1 MKEQTILIAGSRGM
15 VGSAM
20 VRKLQAEGYLHLLT
34 PSHDELDL
42 TDQHQVRAYLR
53 HKQPDSVIV
62 AAAKVGGIYANSTYP
77 ADFLYENLMIECNL
91 IHESHKADIDRLLF
105 LGSTCIY
112 PKLAPQPIPEEAL
125 LTSSL
130 EPTNEGYALAKIAGV
145 KLCTHYN
152 QQYGRSYISAMPTN
166 LYGLGDNYH
175 SKNSHVIP
183 ALIRRIHEA
192 KVKKADEVVV
202 WGSGKPLRDF
212 LYVDDLAEA
221 LFFLL
226 EEYHEPLHINIGSGE
241 EISILELTKLVAE
254 VIDFQ
259 GKIVA
264 DPSMPDGTPRKM
276 ADITRIT
283 QLGWQPK
290 TSLREG
296 LKQTFSDFLSL
307 ETKGL
312 ETADT
317 RR

>member
-1 MKEQTILIAGSRGM
+1 MKELTILIAGGRGM

-20 VRKLQAEGYLHLLT
+20 VRRLQAEGYRHLLT
-34 PSHDELDL
+34 PSREDLDL

-53 HKQPDSVIV
+53 HKQPDSVII
-62 AAAKVGGIYANSTYP
+62 AAAKVGGIYANSTYT

-91 IHESHKADIDRLLF
+91 IHESHRADIDRLLF

-125 LTSSL
+125 LTSAL

-145 KLCTHYN
+145 KLCTHYYK
-152 QQYGRSYISAMPTN
+152 QYGRSYISAMPTN
-166 LYGLGDNYH
+166 LYGPGDNYH
-175 SKNSHVIP
+175 PQNSHVIP
-183 ALIRRIHEA
+183 ALIRRMHEA
-192 KVKKADEVVV
+192 KVKEADEVVI

-221 LFFLL
+221 LLFLL
-226 EEYHEPLHINIGSGE
+226 EGYRESLHINVGSGE
-241 EISILELTKLVAE
+241 EISILELAKLVAD
-254 VIDFQ
+254 VVGFQ
-259 GKIVA
+259 GEIVT

-276 ADITRIT
+276 ADISRMT

-296 LKQTFSDFLSL
+296 LKLSYNDFL
-307 ETKGL
+307 GL
-312 ETADT
+312 GKK
-317 RR
+317 